1 MSADDSAPP
10 RLPARAASVVA
21 LGLVATILTV
31 AARSEDVPTVGRTG
45 RRLEL
50 VELIRAEER
59 RTADLEQR
67 VAELSSHVDG
77 YQEAGVTGTKA
88 AARLQRRIDRIMV
101 PAGMT
106 GLTGPGLAVTLDDS
120 ALDEAPE
127 GDLNNLV
134 IHEQDLQA
142 VINALWAG
150 GAEAMDVNGQRI
162 LATTAIRCAGN
173 TLLLHGSVYSPPYVI
188 RAIGDDV
195 ALQAAL
201 DRDPV
206 VASFRVA
213 ARQYQLGFS
222 EVSDRSLSLP
232 AYVGP
237 PTVDVAEPT
246 SGQRS

>member
-1 MSADDSAPP
+1 MSSGDPAGP
-10 RLPARAASVVA
+10 RLPGRAASLLA
-21 LGLVATILTV
+21 LGLVATVLTV
-31 AARSEDVPTVGRTG
+31 AARSEDAPTVGRTG

-50 VELIRAEER
+50 VELRRAEER
-59 RTADLEQR
+59 RTAELEQR
-67 VAELSSHVDG
+67 VAELSSQVDG
-77 YQEAGVTGTKA
+77 YQEATVTGNKA
-88 AARLQRRIDRIMV
+88 VARLQRRIDRIMI

-106 GLTGPGLAVTLDDS
+106 RLSGPGVAVTLDDS

-188 RAIGDDV
+188 RAIGDAV
-195 ALQAAL
+195 ALRAAL

-206 VASFRVA
+206 VASFRTAVS
-213 ARQYQLGFS
+213 QYQLGFS
-222 EVSDRSLSLP
+222 LVDRQIGL
-232 AYVGP
+232 AGYVGP
-237 PTVDVAEPT
+237 PTIDVAEPAAE
-246 SGQRS
+246 QRS

>member
-1 MSADDSAPP
+1 MSSEDRAAP
-10 RLPARAASVVA
+10 RLPTRAASVVA

-59 RTADLEQR
+59 RTAQLEQR
-67 VAELSSHVDG
+67 VAELDSQVDG
-77 YQEAGVTGTKA
+77 YEAAGVTGTKA
-88 AARLQRRIDRIMV
+88 VARLQRRIDRIRV

-106 GLTGPGLAVTLDDS
+106 GLAGPGLAVTLDDS
-120 ALDEAPE
+120 TLPEAPD

-188 RAIGDDV
+188 RAVGDDV
-195 ALQAAL
+195 ALRAAL

-206 VASFRVA
+206 VASFHA
-213 ARQYQLGFS
+213 AVRQYQLGFS
-222 EVSDRSLSLP
+222 VVSDRSVSLP
-232 AYVGP
+232 AYFGP
-237 PTVDVAEPT
+237 PTVDLAQPASE
-246 SGQRS
+246 QRS

>member
-1 MSADDSAPP
+1 MSSEDRVAP
-10 RLPARAASVVA
+10 RLPARVASVVA

-59 RTADLEQR
+59 RTAELEQR
-67 VAELSSHVDG
+67 VADLASQVDG
-77 YQEAGVTGTKA
+77 YEAAGVTGTKA
-88 AARLQRRIDRIMV
+88 VAKLQRRIDRVMV

-120 ALDEAPE
+120 TLPDAPD

-188 RAIGDDV
+188 RALGDEV
-195 ALQAAL
+195 ALRAAL

-206 VASFRVA
+206 VASFRA
-213 ARQYQLGFS
+213 AVRQYQLGFS
-222 EVSDRSLSLP
+222 MVSDRSVSLP
-232 AYVGP
+232 AYFGP
-237 PTVDVAEPT
+237 PTVDLAQPASE
-246 SGQRS
+246 QRS